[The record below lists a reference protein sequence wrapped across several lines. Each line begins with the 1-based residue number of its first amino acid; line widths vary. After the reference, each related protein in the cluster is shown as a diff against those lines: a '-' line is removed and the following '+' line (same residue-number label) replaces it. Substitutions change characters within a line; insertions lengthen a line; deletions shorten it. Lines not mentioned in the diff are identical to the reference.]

1 MRLARRRHQHRAPR
15 IGPPRSPHPRR
26 RPEAL
31 FCRSGSKSLTRRC
44 PWLLYGSAAS
54 QMVFPGDEDGQKEP
68 DSPSKRTQ
76 SQTQSK
82 APAAASAGERLRRKS
97 ERWGVFGAVF
107 PRHRTAVQG
116 NIGTMKG
123 RESTAL
129 IFVLAG
135 LVPVPAIHALS
146 GRDKDVGARIKS
158 AQDDSKSLPARP
170 TQVHLARKSPRTARP
185 HHSGITSKVSIFWL
199 SRTTRRPMKRQCWL
213 VTSMRSR

>member
-26 RPEAL
+26 RPETL

-68 DSPSKRTQ
+68 DSPSKQTQ

-82 APAAASAGERLRRKS
+82 APSAASAGERLRRKS

-123 RESTAL
+123 ESTAP
-129 IFVLAG
+129 IFVLAW
-135 LVPVPAIHALS
+135 LVPWAFSPRTRSVGIHALS

-158 AQDDSKSLPARP
+158 AQDDSKSFPARP

-199 SRTTRRPMKRQCWL
+199 SR
-213 VTSMRSR
+213 